1 MLRGIVELARD
12 PAKVL
17 RFVVGGTRVDVIHLK
32 VLVVFIVEVVNERSR
47 NEPVS
52 WNLDICVAVLVVIL
66 FPFLVLAQI
75 DMDVVAVQLLV
86 QYWL

>member
-1 MLRGIVELARD
+1 MLCGIVELARD

-17 RFVVGGTRVDVIHLK
+17 RFVVGRAGVDVIHLK

-47 NEPVS
+47 DEPVS
-52 WNLDICVAVLVVIL
+52 WNLNVCVAVLVEIPL
-66 FPFLVLAQI
+66 PFLVLPQI
-75 DMDVVAVQLLV
+75 DMYVVAVQLLV

>member
-1 MLRGIVELARD
+1 MLCGIVELARD

-17 RFVVGGTRVDVIHLK
+17 RFVVGWAGVDVIHLK

-52 WNLDICVAVLVVIL
+52 WNLNVCVAVLVVIL
-66 FPFLVLAQI
+66 LPFLVLAQI